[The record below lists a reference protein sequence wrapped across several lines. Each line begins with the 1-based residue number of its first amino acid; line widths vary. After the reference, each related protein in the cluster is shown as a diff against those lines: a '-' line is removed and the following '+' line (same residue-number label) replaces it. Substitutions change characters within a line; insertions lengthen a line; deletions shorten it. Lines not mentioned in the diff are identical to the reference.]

1 MDNLTRIIGGGFL
14 ILVGVAALVAAIG
27 YAAKSPAPNG
37 PYYVPAPYQ
46 APYQPAYPLMP
57 YGPNYQP
64 TPNCYPNCPN
74 PDHNRRPGELDN
86 GSLGSGKL
94 GSKGAKE

>member
-1 MDNLTRIIGGGFL
+1 MDNLTRIIGGAFL
-14 ILVGVAALVAAIG
+14 ILVGLAALVFAIG
-27 YAAKSPAPNG
+27 SAVKPNAPV
-37 PYYVPAPYQ
+37 YMPAPYQ
-46 APYQPAYPLMP
+46 SPYQPAYPVMP

-64 TPNCYPNCPN
+64 SPNCYPNCPN

-86 GSLGSGKL
+86 GSKL

>member
-1 MDNLTRIIGGGFL
+1 
-14 ILVGVAALVAAIG
+14 
-27 YAAKSPAPNG
+27 
-37 PYYVPAPYQ
+37 
-46 APYQPAYPLMP
+46 MP